1 MANNP
6 IRPQNPGIDHIELDG
21 GRETYRFRPDRLNA
35 DALAFK
41 PVCRFSYNGKQIT
54 AREVLDVS
62 PTGLAIVPGDG
73 TRLTP
78 GSVVKD
84 LKIYHCNNQVWNGQA
99 EVVYRINGGLDRVG
113 LHFTSGQLNM
123 SSLKFRDKLVE
134 RRLVS
139 SLYQVR
145 EYDRVLPADWR
156 AGISVVRHLLES
168 AKDIMDD
175 MQRNESDS
183 SLQQDTL
190 RKRELCAMVY
200 HKWWPVYRDQLIAM
214 DSLSAQL
221 PPTLVESAQAYAAK
235 ELMPLLQ
242 DCPMHSRAYNKP
254 LGYAGDFKLM
264 LLGNDVDLSA
274 TSLYGCLLQHTV
286 QNFELGKAIV
296 ARCFTAGRKVS
307 EVVSNKQGPSRIV
320 SLACGPAIELKR
332 FLEEHPPL
340 QHPVELILV
349 DQDREALESAHTSL
363 SRAILKREDGH
374 LVKLNCLHFAIGQI
388 MAPADEDERKLVED
402 VLQDVDLIYSM
413 GLFDYLRRGIAIR
426 LLRSLFPLLLP
437 DGQLYIGNLER
448 VPDCSWAMEYAVHWH
463 LIYRQEADMFDMAD
477 NLRQDVAERTVS
489 RDLTGHCLFL
499 NLRKPSATS

>member
-1 MANNP
+1 MATNP
-6 IRPQNPGIDHIELDG
+6 NHPNSLGIDHVELDG
-21 GRETYRFRPDRLNA
+21 GRETYRFRPNRLSA
-35 DALAFK
+35 QALAFK
-41 PVCRFSYNGKQIT
+41 PVCRFNYNGKQIT

-73 TRLTP
+73 TRLKP

-84 LKIYHCNNQVWNGQA
+84 LKVYHCNNQVWTGQA
-99 EVVYRINGGLDRVG
+99 EVIYRINGGLDRVG

-134 RRLVS
+134 RRLVR

-168 AKDIMDD
+168 AKNIMED
-175 MQRNESDS
+175 MERNEPAPDLLQDS
-183 SLQQDTL
+183 S
-190 RKRELCAMVY
+190 RKRELCEMVY

-235 ELMPLLQ
+235 ELMPLLK
-242 DCPMHSRAYNKP
+242 DCPMHSRAFDKP

-264 LLGNDVDLSA
+264 LLGHDEELSA
-274 TSLYGCLLQHTV
+274 RNLYGCLLQHVV
-286 QNFELGKAIV
+286 QNFELGKAVV

-307 EVVSNKQGPSRIV
+307 EVVAAKQGACRIV
-320 SLACGPAIELKR
+320 SLACGPAIELER
-332 FLEEHPPL
+332 FLQEHPRLHYPI
-340 QHPVELILV
+340 ELILV
-349 DQDREALESAHTSL
+349 DQDLEALESAHTSL
-363 SRAILKREDGH
+363 SRAILNREDGH
-374 LVKLNCLHFAIGQI
+374 LVKLNCLHFSIGQI
-388 MAPADEDERKLVED
+388 MSPADPDERNLIEN

-437 DGQLYIGNLER
+437 DGELYVGNLER
-448 VPDCSWAMEYAVHWH
+448 VSDCSWAMDYAVHWQ
-463 LIYRQEADMFDMAD
+463 LIYRQEVDMLDMAD

-489 RDLTGHCLFL
+489 RDQTGHCLFL
-499 NLRKPSATS
+499 NLKKPSAS